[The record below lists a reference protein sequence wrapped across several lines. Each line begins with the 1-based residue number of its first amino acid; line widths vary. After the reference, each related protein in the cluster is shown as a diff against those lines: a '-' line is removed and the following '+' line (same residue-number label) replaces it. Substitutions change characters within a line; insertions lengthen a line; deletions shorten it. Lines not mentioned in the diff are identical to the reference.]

1 MVGAVVHSEASQQ
14 MYISN
19 QQPGEDNMFSKST
32 IAAAIATVLT
42 AVAFNASAQQLP
54 AGYPADYAK
63 IVDGAKNEGKL
74 VVYAA
79 TDTKAA
85 EPLIKDFNT
94 LYPDVK
100 VEYNDMNSTEI
111 YNRFI
116 SEVAAGGATAD
127 VLWSSA
133 MDLQIKLV
141 SDGYGLQY
149 KTQELSAL
157 PPWAQ
162 MNNTAYGTTFE
173 PAVFVYNKR
182 QVTADE
188 VPQTHADFAKLLT
201 SKTDK
206 FKDKVITYDI
216 EKSGVGFMFITQDL
230 RVNDAKF
237 WDLAKALGAVS
248 VRVQSSTGTMLER
261 VSSGENLL
269 GYNVLG
275 SYALVRAKKDPNLG
289 VVVPKDYTLVLSRV
303 EFISKTAKHPN
314 AAKLWIDYILSKRG
328 QTIIANDS
336 KLYAIR
342 GDVTGETTSAEL
354 TKEIGNG
361 LKPLQVNVMM
371 LQYMDQTRRLA
382 FLKQWKEAAGKK

>member
-1 MVGAVVHSEASQQ
+1 M
-14 MYISN
+14 
-19 QQPGEDNMFSKST
+19 
-32 IAAAIATVLT
+32 IAKHAIASALVLACIGWT
-42 AVAFNASAQQLP
+42 ASTTAQVP

-63 IVDGAKNEGKL
+63 IVDGAKKEGKL
-74 VVYAA
+74 VVYSA
-79 TDTKAA
+79 TDTKAV
-85 EPLIKDFNT
+85 EPLIKDFNV

-111 YNRFI
+111 YNRYI

-141 SDGYGLQY
+141 NDGYGLQY
-149 KTQELSAL
+149 KTPELAAL
-157 PPWAQ
+157 PSWAS

-173 PAVFVYNKR
+173 PAVFIYNKR
-182 QVTADE
+182 QVAADE
-188 VPQTHADFAKLLT
+188 VPKTHADFAKLLMT
-201 SKTDK
+201 KTDK

-230 RVNDAKF
+230 SVDKNF
-237 WDLAKALGAVS
+237 WDLAKALGAVA

-289 VVVPKDYTLVLSRV
+289 VVIPKDYTLVLSRV
-303 EFISKTAKHPN
+303 QFISKTAKHPN
-314 AAKLWIDYILSKRG
+314 AAKLWTDYILSKRG
-328 QTIIANDS
+328 QTMIANEA

-342 GDVTGETTSAEL
+342 NDVSGETTSAEL
-354 TKEIGNG
+354 AKEIGNG
-361 LKPLQVNVMM
+361 LKPLPVNTTL
-371 LQYMDQTRRLA
+371 LQYLDQKKRLD
-382 FLKQWKEAAGKK
+382 FMRQWKEAMVKK